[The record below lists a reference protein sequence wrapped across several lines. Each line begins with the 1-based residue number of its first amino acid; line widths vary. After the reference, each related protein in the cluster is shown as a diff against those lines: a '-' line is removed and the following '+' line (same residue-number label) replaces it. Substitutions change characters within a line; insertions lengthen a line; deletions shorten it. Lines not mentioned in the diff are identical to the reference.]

1 MDIKRGTSSG
11 PKNKWLLG
19 VGIGCGAIVV
29 IIVLLFVGGY
39 FFIKNM
45 TQGFKESE
53 SKMNELAAKFGRIE
67 EFCPDPSGGIG
78 LDRLEVF
85 LRVRE
90 AARPSRERL
99 EASFDELAKNRK
111 SFAAIRRGLGVIPQ
125 VADYLRARNEALLDA
140 GMGMGEYFFIY
151 VVAYESYLRKP
162 IDDGP
167 GFRFPEEGG
176 FRTDWDKE
184 DTKEMQKDFALRRIH
199 RAVLPMLRNQL
210 AKLEAE
216 DAAAGRT
223 ADTSGQETGKG
234 AVLSWRETLASE
246 IKAMEADPHRL
257 PWEDG
262 LPGVLES
269 SLRSFRDRFEAS
281 YSPMTNIFE
290 ISYGQKS

>member
-1 MDIKRGTSSG
+1 MDVERGNSSG

-29 IIVLLFVGGY
+29 IIALLFVGGY
-39 FFIKNM
+39 IFVKNIA
-45 TQGFKESE
+45 QGFKESE

-67 EFCPDPSGGIG
+67 EFCPDPSGTIG
-78 LDRLEVF
+78 LDRLEAF
-85 LRVRE
+85 LKVRDT
-90 AARPSRERL
+90 AAPSRERL
-99 EASFDELAKNRK
+99 ETSFGELAKHQK
-111 SFAAIRRGLGVIPQ
+111 SFAAIKRGLGVIPQ

-140 GMGMGEYFFIY
+140 GMGMGEYYFLYI
-151 VVAYESYLRKP
+151 VAYESYLKKP

-184 DTKEMQKDFALRRIH
+184 DTTEMQKDFALRRIH

-216 DAAAGRT
+216 AAARGRK
-223 ADTSGQETGKG
+223 ADESGREAGKG
-234 AVLSWRETLASE
+234 AMFRWREALVSE
-246 IKAMEADPHRL
+246 VKTMEADPHRL
-257 PWEDG
+257 PWADG
-262 LPGVLES
+262 LPEVLES
-269 SLRSFRDRFEAS
+269 SLKPFRDRFDAS

-290 ISYGQKS
+290 ISYGQKF